1 MNLIVPLKRAFQIR
15 VCVCERE
22 RGGFGRCDKL
32 FIMLTVSEVH
42 QGSWVGDG
50 RAWIQ
55 RIIKYIL
62 RHFNALRTQMMF
74 GGFYGFFVSARCFA
88 GVRFTLYLFVP
99 PTTDT
104 FVLLCFAAAT
114 NGWRT
119 VFVQIWLQNL
129 LNSCISFTDF
139 VQSTLS
145 RL

>member
-1 MNLIVPLKRAFQIR
+1 MR
-15 VCVCERE
+15 ERE
-22 RGGFGRCDKL
+22 RERDEFGRCDKL

-42 QGSWVGDG
+42 QGSWVGGG

-62 RHFNALRTQMMF
+62 RHFNALRTQIMF
-74 GGFYGFFVSARCFA
+74 GGFYGFLFMFGVSLVSVLLCKF
-88 GVRFTLYLFVP
+88 LFVP

-119 VFVQIWLQNL
+119 VVVPIWLQNL
-129 LNSCISFTDF
+129 LNSCISSTDF